1 MNLDAFTRRT
11 CVPRKKTHAPATS
24 DLSLDDFVTTTDR
37 MGIGDQRN
45 ASNLPTFESACTVQV
60 EYQVVFWC
68 FREESPTRGHT
79 FAATALTE
87 ALHGF

>member
-1 MNLDAFTRRT
+1 MRHTFEAIVNLDAFISSLT
-11 CVPRKKTHAPATS
+11 ATS
-24 DLSLDDFVTTTDR
+24 HLSLDDFVTTTDR